1 MVPSEKYLTDLLE
14 KFPMDRE
21 FSRMKKQLFYCPRK
35 TISGS
40 KERNPEERYGLTP

>member
-1 MVPSEKYLTDLLE
+1 MVPSENYLTDLLE
-14 KFPMDRE
+14 KFPMDSE

-35 TISGS
+35 TTSCR